1 MLAPF
6 FVYRNNWWEKHD
18 LVDNSG
24 LLCKK
29 SRPAGFLR
37 IFYDTYKVSIIFKTV
52 SAQKSSKNR
61 PGETAC
67 YKKIYFRRKGEL
79 IVFRTVL
86 HFSVFLPL

>member
-29 SRPAGFLR
+29 ADLLVFCAYFTILIRSPLSLKRYLHKKVQKTDQEKQPVTKRSIL
-37 IFYDTYKVSIIFKTV
+37 DVKVS
-52 SAQKSSKNR
+52 
-61 PGETAC
+61 
-67 YKKIYFRRKGEL
+67 
-79 IVFRTVL
+79 
-86 HFSVFLPL
+86 